1 MAFDLL
7 TKVAR
12 LIVGRRYTSTD
23 LVDSQEAFTST
34 IQMDSSEIW
43 SQTSLIPSSNLPYSS
58 STNPGD
64 TITSGSIKFWYRFPL
79 TVANNTATA
88 NAVWYFL
95 SPSGSTSGVGSQTID
110 AGQQTNFISPKY
122 SVPSLGGSVTDAA
135 INGGSTGYNI
145 TVFTSSNGSTF
156 GYVNPNSIPYAFDYK
171 TGVLEFTSTPISTGR
186 IYATVYQYV
195 GQSVKDALLSG
206 SSSNSVSSSYF
217 SGSVVSASN
226 LYVQNTASL
235 NYATVST
242 GSFSYLS
249 INNTGSAPASSS
261 SSGSVGE
268 IRFDNNFIY
277 IYTNQNWLRVPIA
290 QWKN

>member
-23 LVDSQEAFTST
+23 LGDSQEAFTST
-34 IQMDSSEIW
+34 IQIDSNEIW

-88 NAVWYFL
+88 NSVWYFL

-110 AGQQTNFISPKY
+110 DGQQTNFISPKY
-122 SVPSLGGSVTDAA
+122 SIPSLGGSVTDVT

-145 TVFTSSNGSTF
+145 TLFTSSNGSTF
-156 GYVNPNSIPYAFDYK
+156 GYVNPNTIPYAFDYK
-171 TGVLEFTSTPISTGR
+171 TGVLQFTSTPISTGR
-186 IYATVYQYV
+186 LYATVYQYI
-195 GQSVKDALLSG
+195 GKSVKDDLISG
-206 SSSNSVSSSYF
+206 SISSISSSYF

-226 LYVQNTASL
+226 LYVQTTASL

-249 INNTGSAPASSS
+249 INNTGSAPNSSS

-277 IYTNQNWLRVPIA
+277 VYTNQNWLRVPIA

>member
-23 LVDSQEAFTST
+23 LGDSQEAFTST
-34 IQMDSSEIW
+34 IQMDSGEIW
-43 SQTSLIPSSNLPYSS
+43 SQTGLIPSSNLPYSS

-64 TITSGSIKFWYRFPL
+64 IISSGSIKCWYRFPL

-88 NAVWYFL
+88 NSVWYFL

-110 AGQQTNFISPKY
+110 DGQQTNFISPKY
-122 SVPSLGGSVTDAA
+122 SIPSLGGSVTDAT

-145 TVFTSSNGSTF
+145 TLFTSSNGSTF
-156 GYVNPNSIPYAFDYK
+156 GYVNPNTIPYAFDYK
-171 TGVLEFTSTPISTGR
+171 TGVVQFTSTPISTGR
-186 IYATVYQYV
+186 LYATVYQYI

-206 SSSNSVSSSYF
+206 SNNSVSSSYF

-226 LYVQNTASL
+226 LYVQTTASL

-249 INNTGSAPASSS
+249 INNTGSAPISSS
-261 SSGSVGE
+261 SVGSVGE
-268 IRFDNNFIY
+268 MRIDNNFIY

-290 QWKN
+290 QWKS

>member
-23 LVDSQEAFTST
+23 LGDSQEAFTST
-34 IQMDSSEIW
+34 IQMDSGEIW
-43 SQTSLIPSSNLPYSS
+43 SQTGLIPSSNLPYSS

-64 TITSGSIKFWYRFPL
+64 IISSGSIKFWYRFPL

-88 NAVWYFL
+88 NSVWYFL

-110 AGQQTNFISPKY
+110 DGQQTNFISPKY
-122 SVPSLGGSVTDAA
+122 SIPSLGGSVTDAT

-145 TVFTSSNGSTF
+145 TLFTSSNGSTF
-156 GYVNPNSIPYAFDYK
+156 GYVNPNTIPYAFDYK
-171 TGVLEFTSTPISTGR
+171 TGVVQFTSTPISTGR
-186 IYATVYQYV
+186 LYATVYQYI

-206 SSSNSVSSSYF
+206 SNNNVSSSYF

-226 LYVQNTASL
+226 LYVQTTASL

-249 INNTGSAPASSS
+249 INNTGSAPISSS
-261 SSGSVGE
+261 SVGSVGE
-268 IRFDNNFIY
+268 MRIDNNFIY

-290 QWKN
+290 QWKS

>member
-23 LVDSQEAFTST
+23 LGDSQEAFTST
-34 IQMDSSEIW
+34 IQMDSGEIW
-43 SQTSLIPSSNLPYSS
+43 SQTGLIPSSNLPYSS

-64 TITSGSIKFWYRFPL
+64 IISSGSIKFWYRFPL

-88 NAVWYFL
+88 NSVWYFL

-110 AGQQTNFISPKY
+110 DGQQTNFISPKY
-122 SVPSLGGSVTDAA
+122 SIPSLGGSVTDAT

-145 TVFTSSNGSTF
+145 TLFTSSNGSTF
-156 GYVNPNSIPYAFDYK
+156 GYVNPNTIPYAFDYK
-171 TGVLEFTSTPISTGR
+171 TGVVQFTSTPISTGR
-186 IYATVYQYV
+186 LYATVYQYI

-206 SSSNSVSSSYF
+206 SNNSVSSSYF

-226 LYVQNTASL
+226 LYVQTTASL

-249 INNTGSAPASSS
+249 INNTGSAPISSS
-261 SSGSVGE
+261 SVGRVGE
-268 IRFDNNFIY
+268 MRIDNNFIY
-277 IYTNQNWLRVPIA
+277 IYTNQNCLRVPIA
-290 QWKN
+290 QWKS

>member
-23 LVDSQEAFTST
+23 LGDSQEAFTST
-34 IQMDSSEIW
+34 IQMDSGEIW
-43 SQTSLIPSSNLPYSS
+43 SQTGLIPSSNLPYSS

-64 TITSGSIKFWYRFPL
+64 IISSGSIKFWYRFPL

-88 NAVWYFL
+88 NSVWYFL

-110 AGQQTNFISPKY
+110 DGQQTNFISPKY
-122 SVPSLGGSVTDAA
+122 SIPSLGGSVTDAT

-145 TVFTSSNGSTF
+145 TLFTSSNGSTF
-156 GYVNPNSIPYAFDYK
+156 GYVNPNTIPYAFDYK
-171 TGVLEFTSTPISTGR
+171 TGVVQFTSTPISTGR
-186 IYATVYQYV
+186 LYATVYQYI

-206 SSSNSVSSSYF
+206 SNNSVSSSYF

-226 LYVQNTASL
+226 LYVQTTASL

-249 INNTGSAPASSS
+249 INNTGSAPISSS
-261 SSGSVGE
+261 SVGSVGE
-268 IRFDNNFIY
+268 MRIDNNFIY

-290 QWKN
+290 QWKS

>member
-23 LVDSQEAFTST
+23 LGDSQEAFTST
-34 IQMDSSEIW
+34 IQMDSGEIW
-43 SQTSLIPSSNLPYSS
+43 SQTGLIPSSNLPYSS

-64 TITSGSIKFWYRFPL
+64 IISSGSIKFWYRFPL

-88 NAVWYFL
+88 NSVWYFL

-110 AGQQTNFISPKY
+110 DGQQTNFISPKY
-122 SVPSLGGSVTDAA
+122 SIPSLGGSVTDAT

-145 TVFTSSNGSTF
+145 TLFTSSNGSTF
-156 GYVNPNSIPYAFDYK
+156 GYVNPNTIPYAFDYK
-171 TGVLEFTSTPISTGR
+171 TGVVQFTSTPISTGR
-186 IYATVYQYV
+186 LYATVYQYI

-206 SSSNSVSSSYF
+206 SNNSVSSSYF

-226 LYVQNTASL
+226 LYVQTTASL

-249 INNTGSAPASSS
+249 LNNTGSAPVSSS

-268 IRFDNNFIY
+268 IRVDNNFIY
-277 IYTNQNWLRVPIA
+277 IHTNQNWLRVPIA
-290 QWKN
+290 QWKS